1 MANTMVL
8 SQDEALEFV
17 AFLVT
22 GARCRMDEAVDY
34 GPMRLLEAAERLCRW
49 VAPRSDDA
57 ATRSLFER
65 LAVDIPPQIGRRN
78 ADPTGYLAFMDESC
92 RRIAGELLDRAGR
105 G

>member
-1 MANTMVL
+1 MMVL

-22 GARCRMDEAVDY
+22 GARCLMDEAVDY

-49 VAPRSDDA
+49 VAPRSDNA

-65 LAVDIPPQIGRRN
+65 LAMDIPPQIGRRN
-78 ADPTGYLAFMDESC
+78 ADPKAYLAFIDESC
-92 RRIAGELLDRAGR
+92 RRIAGELVRRAGR
-105 G
+105 E